1 MISCDEAALICSK
14 SQYHEASFRE
24 KLKLRLHMLF
34 CGTCSAFSKRNK
46 QLSSLFSRAR
56 LQVLSDATKQELK
69 QQIQNRQ

>member
-14 SQYHEASFRE
+14 SQYHEASLSE

-46 QLSSLFSRAR
+46 QLSQLFGKAR
-56 LQVLSDATKQELK
+56 LQVLSDTAKKELRE
-69 QQIQNRQ
+69 QIRKSR